1 MNIPFHEY
9 ESLYDYGARLN
20 MPLIQA
26 QKYINEGEEKIR
38 YNQVGNGLL

>member
-9 ESLYDYGARLN
+9 ESLYVYGARLN

-38 YNQVGNGLL
+38 YN